1 VSLTYRLVITEL
13 AEEDL
18 RDIANYIA
26 NELLE
31 PTTARKMIT
40 RIAEAIFQLEQMPFR
55 NGLVRDEQLAAKGI
69 RYLLVHPY
77 IVFYVISDNE
87 ETVSIIRI
95 LYGKRQWSSL
105 L

>member
-1 VSLTYRLVITEL
+1 MQKYRIVITDL
-13 AEEDL
+13 AEADL

-40 RIAEAIFQLEQMPFR
+40 RIAEATFQLEQMPFR
-55 NGLVRDEQLAAKGI
+55 NGLVRDERLAANGI
-69 RYLLVHPY
+69 RHILVDSY
-77 IVFYVISDNE
+77 IVFYVISEKE
-87 ETVSIIRI
+87 ETVTIIRI

>member
-1 VSLTYRLVITEL
+1 MSRKYHLVITEL
-13 AEEDL
+13 AEADL
-18 RDIANYIA
+18 RKIADYIA

-55 NGLVRDEQLAAKGI
+55 NGLVRDERLAANGI
-69 RYLLVHPY
+69 RHILVDSY
-77 IVFYVISDNE
+77 IVFYVISEKE
-87 ETVSIIRI
+87 ETVTIVRI

>member
-1 VSLTYRLVITEL
+1 MSRKYHLVITEL
-13 AEEDL
+13 AEADL
-18 RDIANYIA
+18 RKITDYIA

-40 RIAEAIFQLEQMPFR
+40 RIAEPIFQLEQMPFR
-55 NGLVRDEQLAAKGI
+55 NGLVRDERLAANGI
-69 RYLLVHPY
+69 RHILVDSY
-77 IVFYVISDNE
+77 IVFYVISEKE
-87 ETVSIIRI
+87 ETVTIIRI